1 MFKALQI
8 IFGGNLF
15 ENPAN
20 NKFGWVGSQ
29 KAMCLLLN
37 DFRWSNELIIWK
49 DSQLFLEREPVKLQA
64 PKNSLAKKMY
74 T

>member
-1 MFKALQI
+1 MFKVLQI
-8 IFGGNLF
+8 TFGGNLF
-15 ENPAN
+15 GNPAN

-49 DSQLFLEREPVKLQA
+49 DLQLLLEREPVKLQA
-64 PKNSLAKKMY
+64 PKNSLAGKMY